1 MMHTWDAYG
10 AAGVCGVALWHVAEV
25 SCLYCL
31 YNHSRLSSVFSPQ
44 EKRRRRAASGPVSS
58 TMRSRNSQFHCHIT
72 STYCVVPDERV
83 RAEVRRPRATRAQ
96 ASKTLS
102 AQPGMMI
109 P

>member
-72 STYCVVPDERV
+72 STYCVVSDERV
-83 RAEVRRPRATRAQ
+83 RRCAARALPARRHLRLSRHSQ
-96 ASKTLS
+96 A
-102 AQPGMMI
+102 
-109 P
+109 